1 MTGRRRLAGSIS
13 QPRDEFPDMEAGFA
27 PLPPGVPGA
36 STHLALRNI
45 TRLDY
50 TTSLL
55 PLLSDVLPWR
65 SIYIIGNKDL
75 NAGGSPA
82 MATALVG
89 VARGGDDLQDWL
101 PSSWW
106 FAKQR
111 LFDRTTMMRRV
122 PLEMGDCVFFSTSH
136 ACCSEL
142 SNKARPSQIA
152 PMYVSKSSTKKEE
165 EKGPAASH
173 QGTNSSHSA

>member
-13 QPRDEFPDMEAGFA
+13 QPRDEFPDTEAGFA

-36 STHLALRNI
+36 STHQALRNI
-45 TRLDY
+45 TRLDC

-65 SIYIIGNKDL
+65 SIYIIETRTSMPEARRPWRRL
-75 NAGGSPA
+75 LREWLAAGTTYKIGC
-82 MATALVG
+82 
-89 VARGGDDLQDWL
+89 Q
-101 PSSWW
+101 SSSW

-111 LFDRTTMMRRV
+111 LFDRTTMMRKV
-122 PLEMGDCVFFSTSH
+122 PLEIRDYVFFSTSH
-136 ACCSEL
+136 VCCSEL
-142 SNKARPSQIA
+142 SNEARPSQIA
-152 PMYVSKSSTKKEE
+152 PMYVLKSSTKKEE